1 MEECFGT
8 LRETF
13 LQLLFNS
20 KIPPEPKFLLS
31 VRKYKSIQMTTNCE
45 GNKRHLFSLSTAMIG
60 PTLIPIVNY
69 MGSEMI
75 VMPLIIMGI
84 LLIFGGLARF
94 EHMFEISFYCSFS
107 VSASF
112 CRKRRIN
119 LSRKRFTIAT
129 RFRSWIHSAFSRA
142 DDDVERRRRQKTL
155 RYVMYAN
162 WKWETQINVIVFR
175 DATCAASVCLVLCL
189 LLGIERALER
199 SPGHE
204 TDHCSRGA
212 N

>member
-13 LQLLFNS
+13 LQLLCNS
-20 KIPPEPKFLLS
+20 KIPQNPNFSSVYANINPFKWRQTVKAISDICSLS
-31 VRKYKSIQMTTNCE
+31 
-45 GNKRHLFSLSTAMIG
+45 STAMIG

-119 LSRKRFTIAT
+119 LSLKRFTIAT